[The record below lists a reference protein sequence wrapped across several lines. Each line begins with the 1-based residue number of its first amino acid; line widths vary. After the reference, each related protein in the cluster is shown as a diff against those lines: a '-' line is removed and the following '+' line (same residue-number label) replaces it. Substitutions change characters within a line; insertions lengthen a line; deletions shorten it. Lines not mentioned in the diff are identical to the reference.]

1 MKIDKSLQ
9 SGSTTMLILKL
20 LEKEDMYGYQMI
32 ETLELR
38 SNNVFTLK
46 AGTLYPILH
55 ALEQK
60 GLIAAYENETEGGRK
75 RRYYTITEAGKELLK
90 EKEKEWAAYSGA
102 VNKVLGSAFARAG
115 LLGGI

>member
-32 ETLELR
+32 ETLERR

-55 ALEQK
+55 TLEQK
-60 GLIAAYENETEGGRK
+60 GMISAYEDEAEGGRP
-75 RRYYTITEAGKELLK
+75 RRYYQITESGRNQLM
-90 EKEKEWAAYSGA
+90 EKQQEWEAYAGA
-102 VNKVLGSAFARAG
+102 VNHVLKGA
-115 LLGGI
+115 LCTY